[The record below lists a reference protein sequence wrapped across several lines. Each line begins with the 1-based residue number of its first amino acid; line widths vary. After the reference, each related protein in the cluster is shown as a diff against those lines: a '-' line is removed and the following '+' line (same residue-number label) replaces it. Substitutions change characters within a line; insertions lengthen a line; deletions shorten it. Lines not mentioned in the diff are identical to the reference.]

1 LQGAYAHCQGSPVA
15 HVSGR
20 AFLLSKAPLQAL
32 DRMGVK
38 FGIYILI
45 RTLARWTLKKLNIFN
60 TPTPIL
66 TYGLYKLKR
75 IILMGKAYGKN
86 EKIAATLEALVK
98 SIDEVAVY
106 AGEDGNNALVA
117 STSTLAIAT
126 GGIIDEIPDNELPSQ
141 ARDELKEKLEE
152 IRNTLYP
159 DQELPEGGGGTAD
172 NALPGEQPEAGN
184 ELPDAPEKPD
194 QELPP
199 TAAPKS

>member
-1 LQGAYAHCQGSPVA
+1 
-15 HVSGR
+15 
-20 AFLLSKAPLQAL
+20 
-32 DRMGVK
+32 
-38 FGIYILI
+38 
-45 RTLARWTLKKLNIFN
+45 
-60 TPTPIL
+60 
-66 TYGLYKLKR
+66 
-75 IILMGKAYGKN
+75 MGKAYGKN